1 MQQRIYIDTSV
12 FGGYFETEF
21 QLWSKKLIGEVFDKK
36 YIAVVSDITL
46 LELQPA
52 PENVRKLADEIISK
66 YGEFITAGDA
76 ERELAETYLRE
87 KIVTEKFRSDALHI
101 AIASIN
107 KVDILVS
114 WNFKHIVN
122 LNRIRQ
128 YNSINLKFGYSMLE
142 IRSPMEIVEI

>member
-21 QLWSKKLIGEVFDKK
+21 QLWSKKLISEIFEKK

-52 PENVRKLADEIISK
+52 PENVKKLSDEIISK

-87 KIVTEKFRSDALHI
+87 KIVTQKFRSDALHI
-101 AIASIN
+101 AIASVN
-107 KVDILVS
+107 KV
-114 WNFKHIVN
+114 
-122 LNRIRQ
+122 
-128 YNSINLKFGYSMLE
+128 
-142 IRSPMEIVEI
+142 